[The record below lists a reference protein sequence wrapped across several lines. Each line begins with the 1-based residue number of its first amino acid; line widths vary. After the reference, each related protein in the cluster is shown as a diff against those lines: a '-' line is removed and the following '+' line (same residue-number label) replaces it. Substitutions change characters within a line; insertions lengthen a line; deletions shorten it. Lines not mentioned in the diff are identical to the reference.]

1 MKDKGENAMMKLNLM
16 GTYNLVW
23 QDISM
28 QLLPEKAI
36 YLPDYASLLIADPHF
51 GKAAHF
57 RKAGIPVPEDVHK
70 GDYVKIQRLI
80 QHYLPSHIIFLGDLF
95 HSELN
100 FSWGDLESFR
110 ELFPEINFH
119 LIKGN
124 HDILPEVIYRSG
136 LWQVHKEEYH
146 LGKMILSHEPLP
158 EIPEG
163 KVNLCGHIHPGISL
177 YGRGRQKLTLPCYYI
192 SQNQMII
199 PAFGRFTGLA
209 KMVCGKNEQAFVIAD
224 KKVIQVNFQV

>member
-1 MKDKGENAMMKLNLM
+1 MMKLNLM

-23 QDISM
+23 HDISFH
-28 QLLPEKAI
+28 LLPEKAI
-36 YLPDYASLLIADPHF
+36 YLPDYTSLLIADPHF

-57 RKAGIPVPEDVHK
+57 RKAGIPVPEEVHQ
-70 GDYVKIQRLI
+70 GDYVKIQQLI
-80 QHYLPSHIIFLGDLF
+80 QGFRPAHLFFLGDLF

-100 FSWGDLESFR
+100 STWGDLESFR

-124 HDILPEVIYRSG
+124 HDILPDVIYRSD
-136 LWQVHKEEYH
+136 LWQVHEEAYQ
-146 LGKMILSHEPLP
+146 LDKMILSHEPLA

-163 KVNLCGHIHPGISL
+163 KVNLCGHIHPGLSL
-177 YGRGRQKLTLPCYYI
+177 YGRGKQKLTLPCYFV
-192 SQNQMII
+192 SLNQMIL

-209 KMVCGKNEQAFVIAD
+209 RMACGKNEQAFVIAD
-224 KKVIQVNFQV
+224 KKVIRVDFQA